1 VYILRV
7 FDCCVHFYRLG
18 SENLPGET
26 ENVGPPA
33 TQPPDEDHHG
43 KSGDDSDAND
53 EGSVIKA
60 SNENEEGTVMEA
72 DIDAGVPPSKEP
84 SQLSPPDSSK
94 VSMGKDEGKG
104 REDNV
109 PVDDESKENEE
120 GSVMEADIDAGVPP
134 SKGTSQLSP
143 ADSSKVSMGKGEG
156 EARTSFSQREE
167 EEKMM
172 ESESDEEMRLGVAKG
187 SSHQCMLTDTSGK

>member
-1 VYILRV
+1 VYILHV
-7 FDCCVHFYRLG
+7 FDCCVHFYRIG
-18 SENLPGET
+18 SQNLPGET
-26 ENVGPPA
+26 KNVGPPA
-33 TQPPDEDHHG
+33 TQPPEEDHHG
-43 KSGDDSDAND
+43 ESGDDSNAND

-72 DIDAGVPPSKEP
+72 DIDAGVPPSNEP

-109 PVDDESKENEE
+109 PVDDERKENEE
-120 GSVMEADIDAGVPP
+120 GSVMEADIDAGV
-134 SKGTSQLSP
+134 
-143 ADSSKVSMGKGEG
+143 
-156 EARTSFSQREE
+156 
-167 EEKMM
+167 M

-187 SSHQCMLTDTSGK
+187 SSRQCMLTDTSGK